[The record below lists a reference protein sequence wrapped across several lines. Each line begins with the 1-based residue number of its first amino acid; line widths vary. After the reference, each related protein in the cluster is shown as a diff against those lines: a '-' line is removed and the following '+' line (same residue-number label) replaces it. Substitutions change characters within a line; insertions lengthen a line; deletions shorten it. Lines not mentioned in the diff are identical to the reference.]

1 MVQGGQSCGTERSS
15 LEPER
20 LPCGNETEFAKTK
33 TGGNISGNKGT
44 NPVNKNFALDTPFK
58 YFSFFLS
65 TSSAFHPLQGYSRG

>member
-1 MVQGGQSCGTERSS
+1 MWYREVSVVVQGGQSCGTERSS

-58 YFSFFLS
+58 V
-65 TSSAFHPLQGYSRG
+65 